1 MISEIKLLYI
11 LFLRVCDNSVD
22 LIILVGRHTALTRV
36 VDVTF
41 SFCVLLIIVE
51 IQTILHGT
59 LRKVIS

>member
-11 LFLRVCDNSVD
+11 LFLRVSDNSVD
-22 LIILVGRHTALTRV
+22 LKILFGRHTALTRV

-51 IQTILHGT
+51 IPTILHGT